1 MKSIARTATLTVML
15 VLAMA
20 LGGRAETA
28 PQPDVVSSSW
38 QLSVQFATPRVIS
51 VRLPTEDHARFYWY
65 MTYTVTNGTGEDQM
79 FIPDIWLLTDGGDL
93 MQANRGVA
101 PTVFKAIKTYLD
113 NPLLESPTQIVGKIL
128 QGKDNARDGVAIWPV
143 PDHDVDM
150 LRIFF
155 GGLSGEVHEVAD
167 PNTGEKH
174 LLRKTL
180 MVEFQTPGDRA
191 HLASKPYLKKKQD
204 WVVR

>member
-1 MKSIARTATLTVML
+1 MKSQTRTLSLTVLL
-15 VLAMA
+15 VLGMA
-20 LGGRAETA
+20 LGAVAETA
-28 PQPDVVSSSW
+28 PQPNVVSSAW
-38 QLSVQFATPRVIS
+38 QLSVKFDAPRVIS
-51 VRLPTEDHARFYWY
+51 YRLPSDDQPRLYLY
-65 MTYTVTNGTGEDQM
+65 MTYTVANETGEDQM
-79 FIPDIWLLTDGGDL
+79 FIPDLWLLTDGGDL
-93 MQANRGVA
+93 LQANRGVA
-101 PTVFKAIKTYLD
+101 PSVFKAIKKYLD

-155 GGLSGEVHEVAD
+155 GGLSGEVHEVTDA
-167 PNTGEKH
+167 NTGEKH

-180 MVEFQTPGDRA
+180 MVEYQAPGDRA
-191 HLASKPYLKKKQD
+191 HMAIKPFIKKKQD

>member
-1 MKSIARTATLTVML
+1 MKSLARTLMLTVML
-15 VLAMA
+15 MLA
-20 LGGRAETA
+20 LTLVGRAETA
-28 PQPDVVSSSW
+28 PEPDVVSGSW
-38 QLSVQFATPRVIS
+38 QLSVKYAAPRVIS
-51 VRLPTEDHARFYWY
+51 VRLPTEDHARLYWY
-65 MTYTVTNGTGEDQM
+65 MTYTVTNETGEDQM
-79 FIPDIWLLTDGGDL
+79 FIPDLWLLTDGGDL

-101 PTVFKAIKTYLD
+101 PTVFKSIKTYLD

-155 GGLSGEVHEVAD
+155 GGLSGEVHEVTDA
-167 PNTGEKH
+167 NTGEKH

-191 HLASKPYLKKKQD
+191 HLAGKPYLKKKQD